1 MLSVCDNMKKILLI
15 CALSIAATAAPA
27 QPSPTDDA
35 QTIELREKLGIDY
48 SMPDFSTSKV
58 DGDIIGTRLSRML
71 NVLLGNQ
78 KDHIYRGYLSLILND
93 IENGLRYVDIDG
105 FKVKEI
111 SKQGDTICVTL
122 TVKLGSN
129 SSGIR
134 VLDVPMTFTRGVSE
148 SQNVNVLF
156 SELSKY
162 ARK

>member
-1 MLSVCDNMKKILLI
+1 MKKLLLI
-15 CALSIAATAAPA
+15 SVLSIAAIAALA

-35 QTIELREKLGIDY
+35 QTIEIREKLDIDY

-93 IENGLRYVDIDG
+93 IENGLRYVNIDG

-134 VLDVPMTFTRGVSE
+134 VLDVPMTFIEGVSD
-148 SQNVNVLF
+148 SRNVNNLF
-156 SELSKY
+156 AELSKY
-162 ARK
+162 AHR

>member
-1 MLSVCDNMKKILLI
+1 MKKLLLI
-15 CALSIAATAAPA
+15 SVLSIAAIAALA

-78 KDHIYRGYLSLILND
+78 KDHIYRGYLSLILNE
-93 IENGLRYVDIDG
+93 IENGLRYVNIDG

-122 TVKLGSN
+122 TVKLGRN

-134 VLDVPMTFTRGVSE
+134 VLDVPMAFIKGVSD
-148 SQNVNVLF
+148 SRNVNALF
-156 SELSKY
+156 SDLSNY
-162 ARK
+162 VRR